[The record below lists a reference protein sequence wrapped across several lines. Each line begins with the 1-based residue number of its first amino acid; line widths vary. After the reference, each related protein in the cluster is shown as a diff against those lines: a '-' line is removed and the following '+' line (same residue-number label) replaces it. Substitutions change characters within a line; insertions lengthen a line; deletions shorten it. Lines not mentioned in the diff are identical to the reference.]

1 MTDLSPTRRFAS
13 LFIIICA
20 ATALANSPPLTPVIT
35 EPVFDGRIV
44 NPEDVH
50 METGPFADPDA
61 NDQHLCT
68 SWEIWA
74 ISPSERVWDS
84 TCQTGIERLHI
95 HLGDGVFQGSHAGR
109 HGLLPETDYRLRVRH
124 RDNSGEAAS
133 EWSPWSERQF
143 TTGPGSQI
151 FPLELDDVTNTPA
164 PTWTDNASV
173 PITLPGGPSPAS
185 LQLGSAAG
193 ELLLEFRGDGSSTNQ
208 IINPAQLA
216 SHVAVRVRVQ
226 ASGSA
231 GLLLPES
238 NILFRDDQNAVHT
251 IYLPAVTVSAG
262 PAAYYWVARSGSTYV
277 GNAGQT
283 TPDFST
289 LARGAPVPWASTP
302 GYRVEVVATGFQLP
316 VNIAFVPNAGSEPGS
331 PVFYVTELYGTIK
344 VVKRDGSI
352 GDYAT
357 GLLNFNPTG
366 DFPGSG
372 EQGLAGLAIDPATGD
387 LFVSLLYDSA
397 PPDGPH
403 YPRVMRFHS
412 NDGGQT
418 AAQSSVVLDMPGE
431 EQGQSHQ
438 ISNVSIGP
446 DGKLY
451 VHMGD
456 GFDASTSQ
464 NLNSFRGKV
473 LRLNF
478 DGAAPSDNPFYNAA
492 DGITARDYVFAYG
505 FRNPFG
511 GAWRAADG
519 AHYEVENGPSVDRFA
534 KVIRGVNYGY
544 TGSDASMR
552 INAIHNWDPAVAP
565 VNITFVQPQTFGG
578 SGFPPAF
585 QGQGFITESGPTW
598 GSGPQTEGKRI
609 TRWVLDGNGNVSA
622 GPIDFVVY
630 NGEGKATAV
639 GLAAGPDGLYF
650 SDLYKDL
657 DYESPIDRGA
667 NILRIR
673 FVGVANFVANVSAGP
688 APLVV
693 HFTDTSNAVGPTAW
707 LWDFGDGA
715 SSSARNP
722 THTYMQDGVYSVRLS
737 VTTANGVL
745 VEQKNGFIRVG
756 ATLRVAL
763 IAGASPTSPADTAVA
778 NFLLGSGYEVVTF
791 DDEPGARP
799 TATEMAQDFDCVVI
813 SSTVASDNIGGE
825 FRTAAVPV
833 VFWEQALLRT
843 SREAL
848 CEDGGV
854 SAGWSELTIIDNT
867 HPITSGLALGDLPV
881 YLGASVFSLGLGAV
895 GPDAV
900 VLAYRESSG
909 DPALVAAGEGA
920 ELLAGYVAP
929 GRRVFMFLEDTSF
942 LDATADGRTLLRRS
956 VDWAVNAAPPGCVGD
971 VDGDRD
977 VDLQDLTFLLAH
989 FGENE
994 AALEDGDVDQDG
1006 DVDLQDLAI
1015 LLARF
1020 GIVCP

>member
-1 MTDLSPTRRFAS
+1 MANLPPTGRVAS
-13 LFIIICA
+13 LFVIFYTSA
-20 ATALANSPPLTPVIT
+20 ALANSPPLPPVIT

-50 METGPFADPDA
+50 METGPFADPDPG
-61 NDQHLCT
+61 DQHLCT
-68 SWEIWA
+68 SWEIWT

-84 TCQTGIERLHI
+84 TCQTGVERVHI
-95 HLGDGVFQGSHAGR
+95 HLGDGVFQGSFAGR
-109 HGLLPETDYRLRVRH
+109 HSLLPETDYQLRVRH
-124 RDNSGEAAS
+124 RDDSGDPPT
-133 EWSPWSERQF
+133 EWSPWSVRLF

-151 FPLELDDVTNTPA
+151 FPLELDDVSNAPA
-164 PTWTDNASV
+164 PTWTDDASV
-173 PITLPGGPSPAS
+173 PITLPGGAAPAS

-193 ELLLEFRGDGSSTNQ
+193 DLLLEFRGDGSPSNQ
-208 IINPAQLA
+208 IINPGPLA
-216 SHVAVRVRVQ
+216 EHIAIRVRMQ

-238 NILFRDDQNAVHT
+238 SILFRDDQNAVHT
-251 IYLPAVTVSAG
+251 IYLPAVTLGAG
-262 PAAYYWVARSGSTYV
+262 QAAYYWVARSGSTYV

-289 LARGAPVPWASTP
+289 LARGSPVPWIATP
-302 GYRVEVVATGFQLP
+302 GYRVEIVASGFQLP
-316 VNIAFVPNAGSEPGS
+316 VNIAFVLNPGGNPDS

-372 EQGLAGLAIDPATGD
+372 EQGLAGLAIEPTTGD

-403 YPRVMRFHS
+403 YPKVMRFHS

-418 AAQSSVVLDMPGE
+418 AATSSIVLDMPGE

-456 GFDASTSQ
+456 GFDAATSQ

-478 DGAAPSDNPFYNAA
+478 NGTAPSDNPFYNAA
-492 DGITARDYVFAYG
+492 DGITSRDYVYAYG

-511 GAWRAADG
+511 GTWRAADG
-519 AHYEVENGPSVDRFA
+519 GHYEVENGPTVDRFA

-544 TGSDASMR
+544 NESDASMY
-552 INAIHNWDPAVAP
+552 INALYVWNPAVAP
-565 VNITFVQPQTFGG
+565 VNITFVQPQTFSG
-578 SGFPPAF
+578 SGFPAAL
-585 QGQGFITESGPTW
+585 QGQAFVSESGPTW
-598 GSGPQTEGKRI
+598 GTGPQTEGKRV
-609 TRWVLDGNGNVSA
+609 TRFVLDASGNVVS

-650 SDLYKDL
+650 SDLYKDQ
-657 DYESPIDRGA
+657 DYDSPIDRGA
-667 NILRIR
+667 NILRIK
-673 FVGVANFVANVSAGP
+673 FIGVANFTASASAGP
-688 APLVV
+688 APLTV

-707 LWDFGDGA
+707 VWDFGDGA
-715 SSSARNP
+715 ASNLRNP
-722 THTYMQDGVYSVRLS
+722 THTYMQDGVYNVRLS

-763 IAGASPTSPADTAVA
+763 IGGSLPPEPADEAVA
-778 NFLLGSGYEVVTF
+778 DFLLGSGYEVVTF
-791 DDEPGARP
+791 DDEPDARP
-799 TATEMAQDFDCVVI
+799 AASEMAEEFDCVVI

-825 FRTAAVPV
+825 FRTAAVPL
-833 VFWEQALLRT
+833 VFWEQGLLST

-848 CEDGGV
+848 CDDGGV
-854 SAGWSELTIIDNT
+854 SAGWSDLTIIDNT

-881 YLGASVFSLGLGAV
+881 YLGASVFSVGLGAV
-895 GPDAV
+895 GPDAI
-900 VLAYRESSG
+900 VLGYRESSG
-909 DPALVAAGEGA
+909 VPALIAANEGA

-929 GRRVFMFLEDTSF
+929 GRRVFVFLEDSSF
-942 LDATADGRTLLRRS
+942 LDATADGRMLLRRS
-956 VDWAVNAAPPGCVGD
+956 VDWAKNAAPPACVGD

-977 VDLQDLTFLLAH
+977 VDLQDLTFLLGH
-989 FGENE
+989 FGDND
-994 AALEDGDVDQDG
+994 AAPEDGDVNQDG
-1006 DVDLQDLAI
+1006 NVDLQDLAI

-1020 GIVCP
+1020 GIACP